1 MRIGCGYAGAVL
13 RARRRCRD
21 VAWVLWAVA
30 VAGVASAPAAHAIA
44 NGEEADVARTPWMV
58 SITADTDERL
68 PVAGRCGGSL
78 IAPRIVLTAAH
89 CLIRLDDDALV
100 VVGRQ
105 AVGQPAERSA
115 RIARVLA
122 HPRYRLEHPFGGG
135 LQESTATS
143 DIGLIKLATPIDGP
157 VLRLAP
163 TRARR
168 LTASGRAA
176 RLWGYGPIFG
186 GPGGCTDP
194 VATLPP
200 CFAPG
205 SLHQAELRLLS
216 RRTCARSYPGA
227 LNATMLC
234 SIDRTGARRAHACPG
249 DSGSP
254 LAVRDGGR
262 WVQVGV
268 GSWGAEVKRRRCDN
282 TDLPMVMAGIPAL
295 RSWIDRAMRRL
306 G

>member
-1 MRIGCGYAGAVL
+1 VAFLAGAP
-13 RARRRCRD
+13 
-21 VAWVLWAVA
+21 
-30 VAGVASAPAAHAIA
+30 GAHAIA
-44 NGEEADVARTPWMV
+44 NGDEADAARTPWMV
-58 SITADTDERL
+58 SITDDTDERL

-78 IAPRIVLTAAH
+78 IAPRVVLTAAH
-89 CLIRLDDDALV
+89 CLEGLEDDALV
-100 VVGRQ
+100 VAGRQ

-115 RIARVLA
+115 RIARVRT

-135 LQESTATS
+135 HQESTATS
-143 DIGLIKLATPIDGP
+143 DIGLIELATPIDGP

-163 TRARR
+163 ARAER
-168 LTASGRAA
+168 LTRPGHAA

-186 GPGGCTDP
+186 RPGACTDP
-194 VATLPP
+194 PGTLPP

-205 SLHQAELRLLS
+205 SLHQAGLRLLS
-216 RRTCARSYPGA
+216 RRSCARSYPRA
-227 LNATMLC
+227 LDSTMLC

-254 LAVRDGGR
+254 LAVRDHGS

-268 GSWGAEVKRRRCDN
+268 VSWGAEVKRRRCDG
-282 TDLPMVMAGIPAL
+282 TDLPMVMANVRAL
-295 RSWIDRAMRRL
+295 RPWIDRTIRRL